1 MWLLDVNVPK
11 GLVAALAPLGIEAQ
25 HAEDR
30 GWGGLTNGKLVGAAV
45 EAGFTCL
52 LTRDRLFGESA
63 SRSLKRFPA
72 FSVVLVT
79 LPQLRWPEFSAEF
92 QRAWED
98 NPIRPEAGRF
108 LRWPGQR

>member
-11 GLVAALAPLGIEAQ
+11 GLVAALAELGIEAR

-30 GWGGLTNGKLVGAAV
+30 GWGGLTNGNLVGAAI
-45 EAGFTCL
+45 EAGFTGV

-63 SRSLKRFPA
+63 SRALKRFPV

-79 LPQLRWPEFSAEF
+79 LPQLRWPEFSAHF
-92 QRAWED
+92 IRAWAD
-98 NPIRPEAGRF
+98 NPIRPEPGRF
-108 LRWPGQR
+108 LRWPG